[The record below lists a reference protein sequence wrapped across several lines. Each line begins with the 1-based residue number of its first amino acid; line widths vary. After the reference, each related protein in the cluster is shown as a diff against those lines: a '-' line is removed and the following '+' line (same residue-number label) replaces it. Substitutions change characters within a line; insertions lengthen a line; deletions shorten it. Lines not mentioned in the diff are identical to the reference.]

1 MILRNGE
8 LGNADRAGQNRVDGQ
23 AYIYPPTSV
32 EIDMEVALLS
42 FVIWLK
48 TSILYL
54 TTTTTTTLL
63 SVCDE
68 NKPSVTVLSYSE
80 RQ

>member
-23 AYIYPPTSV
+23 AYIYPPKSV

-42 FVIWLK
+42 
-48 TSILYL
+48 
-54 TTTTTTTLL
+54 
-63 SVCDE
+63 
-68 NKPSVTVLSYSE
+68 
-80 RQ
+80 